1 MDGED
6 DIRREVRLIFDNLMG
21 PGALYRH
28 ERHFWLELWR
38 APVVE
43 AIEEN
48 GLETRMYGPVQV
60 NVIADLPRTPLFNI
74 VLGAADPGAV
84 ERGHL
89 AETLDW
95 LESLGIDFRVPVR
108 PGFEETDAAE
118 DLLNQRGYRRTANL
132 ARFVRDA
139 SPPGF
144 PEPPGIEVDEW
155 DEEDIEGFSDY
166 FEEPYGIEWPATAF
180 FDNLLGNRPW
190 RCYVAIDEN
199 DNGAGAA
206 TMMGH
211 YEISQLGFA
220 ATRKSAR
227 GRDVHLALI
236 RRRILDAMAAGCR
249 MLFAD
254 TEESVD
260 DLGDMSTGARNL
272 LRAGFRHVSSRAVWG
287 PPLPD
292 GPEPDY
298 EDEDEL
304 DEEDGPDENHDFE
317 LKY

>member
-1 MDGED
+1 MNGED

-43 AIEEN
+43 AIEDD
-48 GLETRMYGPVQV
+48 GLETRMYGRVQV
-60 NVIADLPRTPLFNI
+60 NVIAALPRTPLFNV

-84 ERGHL
+84 EHGHL
-89 AETLDW
+89 AEAREW
-95 LESLGIDFRVPVR
+95 LESLAIDFRVPVR
-108 PGFEETDAAE
+108 PGFEETGAAE

-139 SPPGF
+139 SPLGF

-155 DEEDIEGFSDY
+155 DGEDMEGFGEY

-180 FDNLLGNRPW
+180 FDCLLGKRPW

-199 DNGAGAA
+199 DNGVGAA

-220 ATRKSAR
+220 ATEKSVR

-236 RRRILDAMAAGCR
+236 RRRILDATGAGCR

-260 DLGDMSTGARNL
+260 HPGGMSTGARNL
-272 LRAGFRHVSSRAVWG
+272 LRAGFKHVSSRAVWG
-287 PPLPD
+287 PPLAD
-292 GPEPDY
+292 GLEPDD
-298 EDEDEL
+298 EDEDEP
-304 DEEDGPDENHDFE
+304 DEDDGPEGDHDFE

>member
-6 DIRREVRLIFDNLMG
+6 EIRREVRLIFDNLMG

-48 GLETRMYGPVQV
+48 GLETRMYGRVQV
-60 NVIADLPRTPLFNI
+60 NVIASLPRTPLFNI

-84 ERGHL
+84 EQGHL
-89 AETLDW
+89 AEALDW
-95 LESLGIDFRVPVR
+95 LESLSIDFRVPVR
-108 PGFEETDAAE
+108 PGFEETGAAE

-155 DEEDIEGFSDY
+155 DEEGIEGFSDY
-166 FEEPYGIEWPATAF
+166 FEEPYGIKWPATAF
-180 FDNLLGNRPW
+180 FDCLLGKRPW

-199 DNGAGAA
+199 DNGVGAA

-227 GRDVHLALI
+227 GRDVHMALI
-236 RRRILDAMAAGCR
+236 RRRILDAAAARCR
-249 MLFAD
+249 LLFAD
-254 TEESVD
+254 VEGPVNDPDGPSAA
-260 DLGDMSTGARNL
+260 ARNL
-272 LRAGFRHVSSRAVWG
+272 LRAGFKHVSSRAVWG
-287 PPLPD
+287 PPLAD
-292 GPEPDY
+292 EPEPDD
-298 EDEDEL
+298 EDEDDGS
-304 DEEDGPDENHDFE
+304 DEDHDFE
-317 LKY
+317 LEC